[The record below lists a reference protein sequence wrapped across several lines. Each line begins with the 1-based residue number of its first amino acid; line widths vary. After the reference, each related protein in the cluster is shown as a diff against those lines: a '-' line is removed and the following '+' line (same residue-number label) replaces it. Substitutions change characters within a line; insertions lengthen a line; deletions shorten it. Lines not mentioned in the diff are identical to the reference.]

1 MCFFFVKYLTNGDE
15 YAILYTDTQCAE
27 TGTSF
32 RRPDSGIRQ
41 MCPPGNDRACVVS
54 RVGIITGGGI
64 YMSKKFNVQ
73 TLVGMGILT
82 AIVIVLQGLASAI
95 RFGPFSITLVLAP
108 IIIGAALYGWKA
120 GAWLGFVFGVM
131 VLLTD
136 AGAFLAINVPGT
148 IITCLLKG
156 MLAGAAA
163 GAVYKLLEKKNQWA
177 AVLTSAVVCPVVN
190 TGVFLI
196 GCVLFFLSTV
206 REWGTANG
214 YENVGAYFL
223 FGFVGVNFLV
233 EMVINL
239 VLSTAIIRIL
249 NIIKKPAASAE

>member
-1 MCFFFVKYLTNGDE
+1 
-15 YAILYTDTQCAE
+15 
-27 TGTSF
+27 
-32 RRPDSGIRQ
+32 
-41 MCPPGNDRACVVS
+41 
-54 RVGIITGGGI
+54 
-64 YMSKKFNVQ
+64 MSKKFSVQ

-82 AIVIVLQGLASAI
+82 AIVIVLQGIGSAI

-131 VLLTD
+131 VLATD
-136 AGAFLAINVPGT
+136 AAAFLAINVPGT
-148 IITCLLKG
+148 IITCIMKG

-177 AVLTSAVVCPVVN
+177 AVLTAGVVCPVVN

-196 GCVLFFLSTV
+196 GCVLFFLSTIK
-206 REWGTANG
+206 EWGAASG

-223 FGFVGVNFLV
+223 FGFVGLNFLV
-233 EMVINL
+233 EMGINL
-239 VLSTAIIRIL
+239 VLSTAIVRIL
-249 NIIKKPAASAE
+249 NIIRKPETASAE

>member
-1 MCFFFVKYLTNGDE
+1 
-15 YAILYTDTQCAE
+15 
-27 TGTSF
+27 
-32 RRPDSGIRQ
+32 
-41 MCPPGNDRACVVS
+41 
-54 RVGIITGGGI
+54 
-64 YMSKKFNVQ
+64 MSKKFSVQ

-82 AIVIVLQGLASAI
+82 AIVIVLQGIGSAI

-131 VLLTD
+131 VLATD
-136 AGAFLAINVPGT
+136 AAAFLAINVPGT
-148 IITCLLKG
+148 IITCIMKG

-163 GAVYKLLEKKNQWA
+163 GAVYKLLEKKNQWV
-177 AVLTSAVVCPVVN
+177 AVLTAGVVCPVVN

-206 REWGTANG
+206 KEWGAASG

-223 FGFVGVNFLV
+223 FGFVGLNFLV
-233 EMVINL
+233 EMGINL
-239 VLSTAIIRIL
+239 VLSTAIVRIL
-249 NIIKKPAASAE
+249 NIIRKPETASAE